1 MTREPN
7 QDAHRLTSV
16 TAQNPGTQR
25 AHDSHDRLL
34 VARFA
39 LGDELASDEAA
50 SVRAVLAGCTDCS
63 ELVSE
68 MQVVQHATAEAL
80 APARP
85 RDFFI
90 TPEQAASLRP
100 NAWMRLLGRF
110 SAPRMNALRP
120 LAGATLAIGIV
131 LVGVG
136 AVLPNEL
143 PAAAPEM
150 NKEMNTTMVAGSPA
164 AGEGAGDNVAG
175 QQADLQL
182 TPDPNSRELD
192 PNAKASPSAFGTTM
206 EMLPVA
212 SGALRIASDASPAAD
227 ATAATAMIIDAS
239 PGAED
244 VPGSESALATAPGRT
259 DDVPGSAVL
268 ILGLLLAAVS
278 ALVLMLA
285 WLARRDS
292 DPLLR

>member
-39 LGDELASDEAA
+39 LGDELARDEAA
-50 SVRAVLAGCTDCS
+50 SVRAVLAGCSDCG

-90 TPEQAASLRP
+90 SAEQAATLRP
-100 NAWMRLLGRF
+100 NAWMRFLGRF
-110 SAPRMNALRP
+110 SAPRMTALRP

-136 AVLPNEL
+136 AVLPDEI
-143 PAAAPEM
+143 PAGAPEA
-150 NKEMNTTMVAGSPA
+150 NPTMVMGSPVVGDNM
-164 AGEGAGDNVAG
+164 AGELGDDPLA
-175 QQADLQL
+175 
-182 TPDPNSRELD
+182 PDAVGRELD

-206 EMLPVA
+206 EMQPVA
-212 SGALRIASDASPAAD
+212 SGALRIAADASPAPD
-227 ATAATAMIIDAS
+227 ETAATAMVISAS
-239 PGAED
+239 PGVED

-259 DDVPGSAVL
+259 DDVLGSAVL

-278 ALVLMLA
+278 ALVLALA
-285 WLARRDS
+285 WLARRDT